1 MIFEWWLMRLYDA
14 LVRKPFVDAVTRPYN
29 AFAIA
34 QVLANPGGWCDQRL
48 QPRSPNC
55 APQVRSALQQTL
67 TTLQR
72 LITEAS
78 STLSDRVRTV
88 EVAQERFAP
97 VAPSAASAA
106 PSTAPS
112 SQPEHS

>member
-1 MIFEWWLMRLYDA
+1 MSLNPFGGTRDRLNQAVSARVTAQLDGRDA
-14 LVRKPFVDAVTRPYN
+14 ALTERIDELEETVV
-29 AFAIA
+29 
-34 QVLANPGGWCDQRL
+34 
-48 QPRSPNC
+48 
-55 APQVRSALQQTL
+55 ALQQTL
-67 TTLQR
+67 TTRQR

-97 VAPSAASAA
+97 VAPSAASSAA